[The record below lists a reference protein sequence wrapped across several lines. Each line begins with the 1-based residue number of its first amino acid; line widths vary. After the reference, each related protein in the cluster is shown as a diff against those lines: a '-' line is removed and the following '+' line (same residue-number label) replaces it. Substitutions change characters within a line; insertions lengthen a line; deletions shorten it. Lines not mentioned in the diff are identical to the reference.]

1 MSETILTPEAAA
13 PVVDPVTPETA
24 APVVDPVTEPA
35 TTEPE
40 TTDAP
45 AEVSA
50 EAFTFPEGA
59 QVDMEVAKE
68 YAELAKSLG
77 LTQEQAQG
85 QIGFYQKAQ
94 EQMIAKVSEQ
104 WSAQS
109 KADKE
114 FGGDKFDENLA
125 IASKAIDAFATPEL
139 KGLLNSTGLGNNP
152 DMIRAF
158 YRAGLLLKEDSVVTG
173 EVAVTKTNDPKL
185 LYPNS
190 NLN

>member
-1 MSETILTPEAAA
+1 MSETVLVPETAA
-13 PVVDPVTPETA
+13 PVVDPVTPET
-24 APVVDPVTEPA
+24 E
-35 TTEPE
+35 TTNPE
-40 TTDAP
+40 TPEAP
-45 AEVSA
+45 AEVSVD
-50 EAFTFPEGA
+50 AFVFPDGA
-59 QVDMEVAKE
+59 QVDMEIVTE

-85 QIGFYQKAQ
+85 QIGFYQKVQ
-94 EQMIAKVSEQ
+94 EQLIAKVSQQ
-104 WSAQS
+104 WAETS

-152 DMIRAF
+152 DMIRVF
-158 YRAGLLLKEDSVVTG
+158 YRAGLLLKEDSVVVG
-173 EVAVTKTNDPKL
+173 EVAVTKTDDPKL

>member
-1 MSETILTPEAAA
+1 MSETILTENAA
-13 PVVDPVTPETA
+13 PVDPVIDETV
-24 APVVDPVTEPA
+24 APDTVDATAETEA
-35 TTEPE
+35 TTEE
-40 TTDAP
+40 TKVEAP
-45 AEVSA
+45 VEVSA
-50 EAFTFPEGA
+50 EAFVFPEGA
-59 QVDMEVAKE
+59 QVDMGVAKE

-94 EQMIAKVSEQ
+94 EQMVAKVSEQ
-104 WSAQS
+104 WAQQS

-158 YRAGLLLKEDSVVTG
+158 YRAGLLLKEDSVVPG
-173 EVAVTKTNDPKL
+173 EVATSTPNDPKL

>member
-1 MSETILTPEAAA
+1 MSETILAPETAA

-24 APVVDPVTEPA
+24 VPVVDPVTEPA

-40 TTDAP
+40 TT
-45 AEVSA
+45 EVSA
-50 EAFTFPEGA
+50 EAFKFPEGT